1 MLISAFLPEESSMT
15 YNGTDRR
22 DNNNERRKTGEG
34 KPPPGTVI
42 DRRLGLEPRTNEA
55 ADPRSGR
62 KTSLVPNSKANSK
75 ASSKASPTAPGKGK
89 PKESIPTDPT
99 DNGHTGLERKRGRG
113 RRLSEFTKSAE
124 EGEMTTEQFLFLM
137 AIDAFKK
144 GNDRMFPTWTD
155 VLEVIRLLG
164 YRKTMP
170 TELNLT
176 NAEDWLERS
185 DSPANVRPDRWAG
198 RFTHADIKDE
208 SAISTSKKVGPKTE
222 EELTDEA
229 LEAFEAA
236 FGDEAEEFLGDE
248 FDTDLG
254 DGFDEGLEDG
264 FSEAA

>member
-1 MLISAFLPEESSMT
+1 MA
-15 YNGTDRR
+15 YNGSDRR
-22 DNNNERRKTGEG
+22 GNEKESERRKSGEG

-42 DRRLGLEPRTNEA
+42 DRRLGF
-55 ADPRSGR
+55 DPRSRKDVDPRKSR
-62 KTSLVPNSKANSK
+62 KTTLIPDTSANPK
-75 ASSKASPTAPGKGK
+75 PADPT
-89 PKESIPTDPT
+89 PT

-170 TELNLT
+170 TELNLPS
-176 NAEDWLERS
+176 AEDWLERS
-185 DSPANVRPDRWAG
+185 DSPANVRPDRWAE
-198 RFTHADIKDE
+198 RFTDSDIKDE

-236 FGDEAEEFLGDE
+236 FGEDDLADEVGED
-248 FDTDLG
+248 FDLDS
-254 DGFDEGLEDG
+254 DFDDG